1 MNIVQRFRNAFGAKY
16 RAYDRAL
23 SELHVA
29 WQKRDSAGI
38 IEAETRV
45 EEEARAISEY

>member
-1 MNIVQRFRNAFGAKY
+1 MTIVQRLRNAFGVKY

-29 WQKRDSAGI
+29 WQKRDSVKI
-38 IEAETRV
+38 LEAEIRV